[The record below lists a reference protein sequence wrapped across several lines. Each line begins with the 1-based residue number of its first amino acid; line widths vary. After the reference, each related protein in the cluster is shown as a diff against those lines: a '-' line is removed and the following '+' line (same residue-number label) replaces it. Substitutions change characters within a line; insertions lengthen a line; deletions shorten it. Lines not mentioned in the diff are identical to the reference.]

1 MSKKVL
7 LAVDLQAPEAWAASY
22 AVQLAARLK
31 VSLVLM
37 AILPEP
43 RRGVNPRAGEVIM
56 ADLKEEQR
64 LWLGQVREECQRE
77 GVGLEI
83 FLSAGVFVPEVLRFV
98 SSQSGIQVIVL
109 ARPRKWPPA
118 EGGAGAAAL
127 RTLKRIFAGE
137 ILLVRGQ
144 GQIEH
149 LTELQRQP

>member
-7 LAVDLQAPEAWAASY
+7 LAVDLQAPGAWAASY
-22 AVQLAARLK
+22 ALQLAARLK

-43 RRGVNPRAGEVIM
+43 PPGVNPGAGEVIM
-56 ADLKEEQR
+56 EDLKEQQR

-83 FLSAGVFVPEVLRFV
+83 FISAGLFAPEVLRFV
-98 SSQSGIQVIVL
+98 SSQPGIQVIVL

-137 ILLVRGQ
+137 ILLVQGQ
-144 GQIEH
+144 GRIER
-149 LTELQRQP
+149 LTAAAGQT